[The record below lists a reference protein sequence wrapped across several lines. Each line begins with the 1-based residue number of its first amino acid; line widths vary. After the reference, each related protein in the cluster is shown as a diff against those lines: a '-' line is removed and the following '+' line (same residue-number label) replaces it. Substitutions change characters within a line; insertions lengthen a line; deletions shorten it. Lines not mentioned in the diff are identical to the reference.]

1 MMQQSTP
8 LPTIGMPR
16 VRPILAGCAT
26 IVVFVFIFVNLGT
39 SEYPSFRPVKADSC
53 SVPTTPPPPPTL
65 KDQNAGHS
73 YSVTTQKYPVHPIPI
88 LMAAGELK
96 WQSMLRGQS
105 RTLRAAVKEYKAR
118 YGMNPPD
125 GFDLWFQY
133 AKEQNVVL
141 IDEFDEMMT
150 AMEPLRKLGKE
161 ELRRRSDALLKFG
174 IDYSLG
180 GVIIGGQTT
189 FTHVPEPAK
198 DTPSDPSIMEHP
210 GGYRTAG
217 FLEMLAPVKEILR
230 TKAASWPVFSV
241 PVNEL
246 AEARVVAGDE
256 YWPEAAVM
264 NISSS
269 YTHNDLFHE
278 HQHGARTLSEDLARA
293 CGPESNLAKKA
304 AGTRFEFGIEE
315 VLEPKH
321 GLLGGEGRKPEFVID
336 PNSDNDMCERPELM
350 TVHGVFRG
358 TSSTTKGLFPILSY
372 GRPSAFSDIPIP
384 SRYQWDADGSY
395 QYNPDDEVAWENKND
410 VLYWR
415 GEPSGGGHGDASYG
429 SMHRHR
435 LVAITNPKHFKS
447 NVTLTG
453 AAESN
458 RLIETTEPGY
468 MAQAHTNVS
477 FSDISSMCEMFG
489 CDLPSKFPF
498 ELRNPFGEAWRNKL
512 VIDSD
517 GWGPSGR
524 WRALMESKSVAVRS
538 SVYREWFS
546 PRMIPWVHYVP
557 VSVGLSEVWGVLGY
571 FLGTAD
577 GGMPH
582 DLDAKKIAEEG
593 SKWVAEHM
601 RKTDMTVYCFRLILE
616 LNRLFNG
623 EEWVYKEAL

>member
-1 MMQQSTP
+1 MQQSTP

-53 SVPTTPPPPPTL
+53 SVPATPPSPPTL

-150 AMEPLRKLGKE
+150 AMEPLRELGKE

-217 FLEMLAPVKEILR
+217 FLEMLAPVKEILSS
-230 TKAASWPVFSV
+230 KAASWPVFSV

-315 VLEPKH
+315 VIEPKH

-350 TVHGVFRG
+350 TVRAPPGA
-358 TSSTTKGLFPILSY
+358 SSAPTFLALTTNDRFTESSEVHHQLPRDSFQFFPTDAQVHSPIFLSLLDTNGMPMEAINTTPTMKSFGKIKPTLF
-372 GRPSAFSDIPIP
+372 
-384 SRYQWDADGSY
+384 
-395 QYNPDDEVAWENKND
+395 
-410 VLYWR
+410 
-415 GEPSGGGHGDASYG
+415 
-429 SMHRHR
+429 
-435 LVAITNPKHFKS
+435 
-447 NVTLTG
+447 TG
-453 AAESN
+453 AENQAVVDTVI
-458 RLIETTEPGY
+458 LLTEVYVINPPY
-468 MAQAHTNVS
+468 RVRR
-477 FSDISSMCEMFG
+477 MF
-489 CDLPSKFPF
+489 C
-498 ELRNPFGEAWRNKL
+498 
-512 VIDSD
+512 
-517 GWGPSGR
+517 
-524 WRALMESKSVAVRS
+524 
-538 SVYREWFS
+538 
-546 PRMIPWVHYVP
+546 
-557 VSVGLSEVWGVLGY
+557 
-571 FLGTAD
+571 
-577 GGMPH
+577 
-582 DLDAKKIAEEG
+582 
-593 SKWVAEHM
+593 
-601 RKTDMTVYCFRLILE
+601 
-616 LNRLFNG
+616 
-623 EEWVYKEAL
+623 